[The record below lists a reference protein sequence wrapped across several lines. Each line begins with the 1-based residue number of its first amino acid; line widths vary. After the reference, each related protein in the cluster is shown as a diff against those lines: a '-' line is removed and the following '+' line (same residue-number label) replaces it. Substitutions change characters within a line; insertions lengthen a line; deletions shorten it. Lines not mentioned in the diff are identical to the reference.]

1 MPDRHRRSSPQP
13 RPSRKAVLLAGG
25 RPVLTSLRGRETHT
39 GLEAPAVCTI
49 LHSEGRRTVPMRE
62 PRAGD
67 AGGDRARLRGRHAD
81 GAATGHSEDTDA
93 RAARGGWRGDAQTPV
108 PRRPHGAP
116 AFGAAESP
124 GGTCRGAAAWHGVTV
139 ACGTEG
145 KPQGAARVWRGSPGL
160 PKFTGLG
167 LETPAQ
173 FLSLS
178 ETHLGDE
185 GKRGRGET
193 AAAHQPP
200 SAGGGVPARVLGG
213 GRNASPH
220 GPSRQ
225 PCDGGTTVTAAP
237 RMK

>member
-49 LHSEGRRTVPMRE
+49 LHREGRRTVPMRE

-116 AFGAAESP
+116 AFGVAESP
-124 GGTCRGAAAWHGVTV
+124 RGTCRGAAAWHGVTV

-145 KPQGAARVWRGSPGL
+145 NLGELRGFGEEALAFLNSQDWDSRLQPSFCPSRRHIWVTMVREEGEKRQPPTNPRAQGAGFQPGCWV
-160 PKFTGLG
+160 GAG
-167 LETPAQ
+167 
-173 FLSLS
+173 
-178 ETHLGDE
+178 THHRTDPPDNPVTE
-185 GKRGRGET
+185 E
-193 AAAHQPP
+193 PP
-200 SAGGGVPARVLGG
+200 SPLLRG
-213 GRNASPH
+213 
-220 GPSRQ
+220 
-225 PCDGGTTVTAAP
+225 
-237 RMK
+237 